1 MHTRPSFPE
10 KLFLLSAWRQG
21 LTFRLPLPA
30 CYLLLY
36 LFFASHAAVAQ
47 ELPFQTPDGEE
58 LRSLDVNPELFR
70 KHKIQP
76 AFFLKNNNYWVYIID
91 TLSLPF
97 VDDFSSDR
105 IKKFRPDAGNV
116 TAIGKSFFDV
126 NGIYQDSVE
135 LKNDTTWTYQ
145 YNSLT
150 QQYDSFP
157 NPPDLIIT
165 FYENNNPDSISSL
178 TQPTDTDTAWS
189 NITYQYNLSDT
200 DTIILSRDT
209 VYYNS
214 RDTFYFVQDSNFY
227 LWLDS
232 FAFVNRSFGVNPP
245 TIGVATFDG
254 LNASGEAYDL
264 SVPNINGQADRL
276 TSKPIDLGNLTSD
289 SSVVLSFYYQPQGL
303 GDYPDPEDSLVLEFY
318 SPGDSVWNW
327 AWSSAGI
334 TTAQSYQQ
342 PVFQVVKIAITDPKY
357 LKKGFHLRFRN
368 YATLA
373 GMLDIWNIDYV
384 YLDKNRNINDNS
396 VNDLGFVSIGSSFVN
411 NFTSMPMKAFKGNAS
426 LYMVQNFPVKLAN
439 LSNAS
444 LSNDSNRYFVYD
456 EYETIEFKESVNLQ
470 QSFSPLSQQTLYH
483 SVYSSPNNFQFT
495 PSDSER
501 TVFKIKFIAE
511 QGGPD
516 LCLFNDTAIHHQ
528 VFDSYYSYDDGS
540 AEGIYSLGNK
550 PGVKLAYKFA
560 IATPDSLKAI
570 NLYFPRIKNDVSQF
584 TFKILVWGDNSG
596 MPGNIIY
603 QSGDLDNPKYSESL
617 NEFIRYEIDPPLAL
631 NGTFYI
637 GWQQTTGDKI
647 YLGFDKNINSQDK
660 IFHTL
665 AQNNSWNNTTLSGSL
680 MMRPDFGNSGPA
692 ARVVKAD
699 KKTPVLTIYPNPASD
714 LIYIDQAG
722 TENESAGT
730 CLVKIFNMLGEEVLR
745 QAIFNH
751 QPLNSID
758 ISSIPN
764 GLYFL
769 QVEPSPFGSPGTE
782 KLLIAR

>member
-1 MHTRPSFPE
+1 MNAFP
-10 KLFLLSAWRQG
+10 FPPPDFFALSAAIYKWRPE
-21 LTFRLPLPA
+21 LRFSLPFSLIF
-30 CYLLLY
+30 Y
-36 LFFASHAAVAQ
+36 LFFAAHPSVAQ
-47 ELPFQTPDGEE
+47 ELPFQTAAGEE
-58 LRSLDVNPELFR
+58 LRSLEVNPKLFR
-70 KHKIQP
+70 SNKVPP
-76 AFFLKNNNYWVYIID
+76 ASHLKNNNYWIYIID
-91 TLSLPF
+91 TLTLPF
-97 VDDFSSDR
+97 IDDFSSSR
-105 IKKFRPDAGNV
+105 IKRFSPDAGNV
-116 TAIGKSFFDV
+116 TAIGKAFFEV
-126 NGIYQDSVE
+126 NGNYPDSIE
-135 LKNDTTWTYQ
+135 IKNDTTWSYQ
-145 YNSLT
+145 FNSIT

-157 NPPDLIIT
+157 NQPDLFIT
-165 FYENNNPDSISSL
+165 YYENNNPDSISAL
-178 TQPTDTDTAWS
+178 TQPTDTDTVWS

-214 RDTFYFVQDSNFY
+214 KDTFYFVQDSNFF
-227 LWLDS
+227 LWSDS
-232 FAFVNRSFGVNPP
+232 FAFINTSFGVNPP
-245 TIGVATFDG
+245 TIGIATFDG
-254 LNASGEAYDL
+254 LNSSGEAYDF
-264 SVPNINGQADRL
+264 SVPNINGPADRL
-276 TSKPIDLGNLTSD
+276 TSKPIDLSNLTSD

-318 SPGDSVWNW
+318 SPADSLWNW
-327 AWSSAGI
+327 AWSTAGI

-342 PVFQVVKIAITDPKY
+342 PVFQLVKIAITDPKY

-396 VNDLGFVSIGSSFVN
+396 VNDFGFVSIGNSFVN
-411 NFTSMPMKAFKGNAS
+411 NYTSMPMKAFKGNAS

-456 EYETIEFKESVNLQ
+456 EYETVKYKESVNLQ
-470 QSFSPLSQQTLYH
+470 QSFSPLSQQTIYH

-501 TVFKIKFIAE
+501 TVFKIKFTAE
-511 QGGPD
+511 QPGPD
-516 LCLFNDTAIHHQ
+516 LCLFNDTVIHRQ

-550 PGVKLAYKFA
+550 PGVKLACKFA
-560 IATPDSLKAI
+560 IAIPDSLKAI
-570 NLYFPRIKNDVSQF
+570 YLYFPRIKNDVTQF

-596 MPGNIIY
+596 IPGNILY
-603 QSGDLDNPKYSESL
+603 QSGDLDNPKYSESI
-617 NEFIRYEIDPPLAL
+617 NDFIRYEIPPLAL

-647 YLGFDKNINSQDK
+647 YLGFDKNINNQSK

-665 AQNNSWNNTTLSGSL
+665 AQNNSWNNTTLSGTL
-680 MMRPDFGNSGPA
+680 MMRPDFGNAEPP
-692 ARVVKAD
+692 ARVVNMD
-699 KKTPVLTIYPNPASD
+699 KKAPSFTIYPNPASN
-714 LIYIDQAG
+714 LIHVG
-722 TENESAGT
+722 RPGMEGETTSAT
-730 CLVKIFNMLGEEVLR
+730 CLVKIFNLLGEEMWR
-745 QAIFNH
+745 QTIFSP
-751 QPLNSID
+751 QSITSID

-769 QVEPSPFGSPGTE
+769 QIEESFGSPQTE